1 MSAAALRQYKDKI
14 INKNVV
20 CIICGGN
27 NDEQRMPEINKRA
40 KTWMINNPSC

>member
-27 NDEQRMPEINKRA
+27 NDEQRMPEINKEQ
-40 KTWMINNPSC
+40 KHG